1 MEKQGKIF
9 ILSGPSGCGKGTVL
23 KSAMREH
30 PDMFLSVSATTRGPR
45 QGEIDGV
52 HYHFID
58 DDAFLKMIDRDQLLE
73 HAGYAGNFYGTPR
86 IPRGRGPGS
95 GPGRDAGDRRAGG
108 PAGLCQAARRRAHLP
123 GSALLVGAGAPP
135 GEPGHR
141 LRRQDSPAADR
152 ARDEMA
158 LAVDYDYFIINDD
171 VERAAAELND
181 IFRVEH
187 FKPAERMHLVKD

>member
-9 ILSGPSGCGKGTVL
+9 ILSGPSGSGKGTVL

-73 HAGYAGNFYGTPR
+73 HAAM
-86 IPRGRGPGS
+86 PGIFTAPPAS
-95 GPGRDAGDRRAGG
+95 PWTRPWIRAGT
-108 PAGLCQAARRRAHLP
+108 
-123 GSALLVGAGAPP
+123 
-135 GEPGHR
+135 
-141 LRRQDSPAADR
+141 
-152 ARDEMA
+152 
-158 LAVDYDYFIINDD
+158 
-171 VERAAAELND
+171 
-181 IFRVEH
+181 
-187 FKPAERMHLVKD
+187 

>member
-86 IPRGRGPGS
+86 IPVDEALDQ
-95 GPGRDAGDRRAGG
+95 GRD
-108 PAGLCQAARRRAHLP
+108 
-123 GSALLVGAGAPP
+123 V
-135 GEPGHR
+135 
-141 LRRQDSPAADR
+141 
-152 ARDEMA
+152 MA